1 MEIVMNR
8 LEKHAGFYRG
18 YLTDDR
24 SLVPLTIVLVTTVA
38 VWLLVYIVGG
48 AGPAPQ
54 MQMAARIPTSAVSQ
68 QPLDIHVAAKPQR
81 P

>member
-24 SLVPLTIVLVTTVA
+24 SLVPLTIVLVTSVA
-38 VWLLVYIVGG
+38 VWLLVYLVGG
-48 AGPAPQ
+48 APAPQ

-68 QPLDIHVAAKPQR
+68 EPVDIHVAAKPQR